1 MKKFL
6 LSVLLLAAFFLNGKE
21 PQDLL
26 RDKALK
32 GDLYAMVS
40 LGDEFFRGEKRPR
53 NRELAAYWYRKAALG
68 KLPLGL
74 YRYGVCLEFGW
85 GVKADSRQAFEN
97 YLQAGTF
104 GAAQLRI
111 AEMLLE
117 GVPAGKDLPA
127 VPKDPFKAVTIM
139 RDLCKANYYPALLKL
154 AKLLYSNPEWKKV
167 HAKEIYTLTLQSTN
181 ASPIPPESL
190 LFQARLLQEGVG
202 VEQDDVFARALLEI
216 AARAGNSEAEFLFAQ
231 CLEFGKGTSVNKEK
245 AFQYYKKSADQN
257 FPAAVLRMGDYHL
270 AGEFVAHDPGAA
282 LNNYLSAAEKKFPPA
297 LRKSAW
303 CYENG
308 IGTEKDMDK
317 AFNFYERS
325 ADAGD
330 PLGNYHTGRCFL
342 EGIGVKADPAGAFFF
357 FRRSAL
363 AGCREGMIA
372 LAECLRTGKG
382 CTPDP
387 AMAERWLKL
396 AEKQ

>member
-127 VPKDPFKAVTIM
+127 VPKDPLKAVTIM

-216 AARAGNSEAEFLFAQ
+216 AARAGNNEAEFLFAQ

-282 LNNYLSAAEKKFPPA
+282 LNN
-297 LRKSAW
+297 
-303 CYENG
+303 
-308 IGTEKDMDK
+308 
-317 AFNFYERS
+317 
-325 ADAGD
+325 
-330 PLGNYHTGRCFL
+330 
-342 EGIGVKADPAGAFFF
+342 
-357 FRRSAL
+357 
-363 AGCREGMIA
+363 
-372 LAECLRTGKG
+372 
-382 CTPDP
+382 
-387 AMAERWLKL
+387 
-396 AEKQ
+396 